1 MATPSKYR
9 KSESKSVDF
18 NRRAEELQ
26 CEIERLEITLGPSVA
41 LYPQIMLIL
50 GLTQGRRSRVDCK

>member
-9 KSESKSVDF
+9 KSESRSVDL

-26 CEIERLEITLGPSVA
+26 CEIETLETTLGPSVA
-41 LYPQIMLIL
+41 LYPQTRTNNADPRFNTGTRIPN
-50 GLTQGRRSRVDCK
+50 

>member
-26 CEIERLEITLGPSVA
+26 CEIEMLETTLGPFVA
-41 LYPQIMLIL
+41 LYAQTRTNDADPRFNTGTQIPN
-50 GLTQGRRSRVDCK
+50 